1 MLKMILLL
9 ARRMFIRLLLVLL
22 PLGFFAFLAQAIPL
36 SPLQSLIVLIPV
48 IAFEVW
54 LVVKY
59 LLPVMGDVV
68 TKTLYSSSIT
78 TDEEVL
84 VDAARRMLNSGDAR
98 GALELLERYREEN
111 PGLVRSWLMESGLL
125 NDMRRYA
132 DSVELLQKGLKS
144 RRWRKEDRAL
154 FLYKIGA
161 IYDSLLNNPNKARQY
176 WEEAADRYPNTAY
189 GRSALDKL

>member
-59 LLPVMGDVV
+59 LLPVMGDLV

-161 IYDSLLNNPNKARQY
+161 IYDSLLNNPDKARQY